1 MKKLNSNIKRIKNVY
16 TTIFPLLLSFPFLFS
31 TNFLVP
37 KERAP
42 VSLCALIDQSL
53 SITSKQQKIIK
64 ESLSGLIDR
73 FLKKGDQVEIIG
85 FGDKPHLITSQKIE
99 SPIDKQILKS
109 IVKDIPT
116 FSQKTTFSTALKKA
130 GEDLSGKNSRK
141 FTLLFSDLVPDPK
154 NWSKQEEREKILR
167 ELRNLRE
174 NNVQTFLLSVTDP
187 SQEFPLKE
195 TKKIGAILLNLQK
208 TEDLSSIKKYINDE
222 KINLSFL
229 LFIGIIGTPGVL
241 CYLFLRAKK
250 PFNFILF
257 IEEGNK
263 EKKITLHPGEVEF
276 EGKMKIEHTGKKI
289 NISIPKEETL
299 TSKKYTL
306 RGDGENITLRG
317 KKISILKE
325 EKNAKNM
332 GRNW

>member
-1 MKKLNSNIKRIKNVY
+1 MKKLNFNIKRIKNVY
-16 TTIFPLLLSFPFLFS
+16 TTLFPLLLSFPFLFS
-31 TNFLVP
+31 TNFLVL

-99 SPIDKQILKS
+99 SPIDKQILKR

-130 GEDLSGKNSRK
+130 QENLSGQNNLK
-141 FTLLFSDLVPDPK
+141 FTLLFSDLTPDPK

-167 ELRNLRE
+167 ELKNLRR
-174 NNVQTFLLSVTDP
+174 NDIQTFLLSVTDP

-195 TKKIGAILLNLQK
+195 AEKTGAILWNLQK
-208 TEDLSSIKKYINDE
+208 TGDLSNIFPEPINE

-229 LFIGIIGTPGVL
+229 LFMSSLSVVVG
-241 CYLFLRAKK
+241 YLLFRTKK
-250 PFNFILF
+250 SFNFTLF

-299 TSKKYTL
+299 TSEKYTL
-306 RGDGENITLRG
+306 RGDGENITLQG

-325 EKNAKNM
+325 EKNEKNM
-332 GRNW
+332 GRSW